1 MNSNQKNIL
10 VWDNLVRIFHWS
22 LVASFITAYLTSE
35 EDNPFHIYAGYTVL
49 GLIIF
54 RVIWGFIGTR
64 YARFDSFLASPT
76 AVIIYVKSLFSKKS
90 KHYLGH
96 NPVGGWMV
104 LAMLIM
110 LFMVTFSGLKL
121 YASEEGEGPLA
132 IQMRSIN
139 LMATAYASD
148 DPEQYLI
155 VEKDE
160 VAEDYWK
167 EFHELSTDL
176 MLILIG
182 LHIAGVVI
190 SSKVHKENLVKAML
204 TGKKTINK

>member
-1 MNSNQKNIL
+1 
-10 VWDNLVRIFHWS
+10 
-22 LVASFITAYLTSE
+22 
-35 EDNPFHIYAGYTVL
+35 
-49 GLIIF
+49 
-54 RVIWGFIGTR
+54 
-64 YARFDSFLASPT
+64 
-76 AVIIYVKSLFSKKS
+76 
-90 KHYLGH
+90 
-96 NPVGGWMV
+96 
-104 LAMLIM
+104 
-110 LFMVTFSGLKL
+110 MVTFSGLKL
-121 YASEEGEGPLA
+121 YAIEEGEGPLA

>member
-1 MNSNQKNIL
+1 MY
-10 VWDNLVRIFHWS
+10 FS
-22 LVASFITAYLTSE
+22 L
-35 EDNPFHIYAGYTVL
+35 
-49 GLIIF
+49 LIIF

-121 YASEEGEGPLA
+121 YAIEEGEGPLA